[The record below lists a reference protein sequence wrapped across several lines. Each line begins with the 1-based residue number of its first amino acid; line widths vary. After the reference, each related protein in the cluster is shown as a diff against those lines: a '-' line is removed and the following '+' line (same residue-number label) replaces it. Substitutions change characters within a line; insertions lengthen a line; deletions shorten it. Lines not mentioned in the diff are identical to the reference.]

1 MDSTIERA
9 DEDQGGTVRIL
20 PHGTTAAP
28 AGPLADG
35 TRPGKQ
41 RFSVPAFSLR
51 DTGMGIP
58 TEK

>member
-1 MDSTIERA
+1 LSCLHQNRMDSTIERA

-35 TRPGKQ
+35 T
-41 RFSVPAFSLR
+41 SLF
-51 DTGMGIP
+51 
-58 TEK
+58 